1 MLLVEKSLT
10 ASAQPAIDGSV
21 YFSATPW
28 GCPEVT
34 FSNKRVFWDTKIRVK
49 ARPRDLN
56 MPLTIGQ
63 WMIEIGNF
71 TVNSIANFSIPD
83 PRPLWSGAPVPIKS
97 GVLHLSG
104 RVNHPDP
111 PLTDIE
117 AGPFP
122 LGHLMLNNNIQAR
135 VTGSDDAGWSIRL
148 RGEDGNFF
156 VRIMLDATDGDNI
169 PRHGETLVVI
179 KGDELQLPPE
189 YSSYKRSC
197 DAKYK
202 AYSKLKRATTPP
214 AVERVRVLP
223 GQAISLLQHDA
234 EEINRLVQAGDPAAF
249 VLLEQIQQ
257 HYGPDALHALPFA
270 QALHKPIK

>member
-1 MLLVEKSLT
+1 MERRACADQERGA
-10 ASAQPAIDGSV
+10 ASV
-21 YFSATPW
+21 
-28 GCPEVT
+28 
-34 FSNKRVFWDTKIRVK
+34 
-49 ARPRDLN
+49 RPR
-56 MPLTIGQ
+56 
-63 WMIEIGNF
+63 
-71 TVNSIANFSIPD
+71 
-83 PRPLWSGAPVPIKS
+83 
-97 GVLHLSG
+97 
-104 RVNHPDP
+104 NHPDP

-122 LGHLMLNNNIQAR
+122 LGHLMLNNTSKQ
-135 VTGSDDAGWSIRL
+135 GSPAAPTRAGRFAS
-148 RGEDGNFF
+148 GAKDGNFF

-214 AVERVRVLP
+214 AVERVPFCPAKRSAYSARRRRNQSAGSSRRSGGSVLV
-223 GQAISLLQHDA
+223 
-234 EEINRLVQAGDPAAF
+234 EMT
-249 VLLEQIQQ
+249 IQQ